1 MVDWVEFV
9 KDNKNERVVKSF
21 RPACSN
27 SYYESKGSKTLYGW
41 VKE

>member
-1 MVDWVEFV
+1 MVDWKNFV
-9 KDNKNERVVKSF
+9 RDNKNERVVKSF

-27 SYYESKGSKTLYGW
+27 SYYESKGSGSLYGL